1 MDNLTIA
8 IIAAVVSAVATFL
21 LTKAS
26 TIAKVVSG
34 SRSIRWTAR
43 KFRNLRDG
51 YGVKRTRKVVR
62 NWFGTNKGI
71 RRLSIEDYERATR
84 TRERGRP
91 AVQLFSFMNLKQPS
105 FAPKLDDHYIAA
117 AIENLCKKGTLA
129 KISEAQL
136 GGGYSHTRGQPAEPK
151 NQSIL
156 YFGGSPSEARR
167 KEAEGEEERRCIE
180 CHFWPVTDECPK
192 TRYSFYPVEEEKE
205 ARTWYGIKPVEDDQ
219 AGTCQRCWEK

>member
-8 IIAAVVSAVATFL
+8 IIAAVVSAVAKFL

-62 NWFGTNKGI
+62 NWFGTDGGI

-84 TRERGRP
+84 TRERGKP
-91 AVQLFSFMNLKQPS
+91 AVQLFSFINLKQPS

-136 GGGYSHTRGQPAEPK
+136 GGGYSHTRGQPAEPNK
-151 NQSIL
+151 GVGMLGQW
-156 YFGGSPSEARR
+156 GGAKVYHKRLLASVNVRTSCS
-167 KEAEGEEERRCIE
+167 GEVSQR
-180 CHFWPVTDECPK
+180 
-192 TRYSFYPVEEEKE
+192 
-205 ARTWYGIKPVEDDQ
+205 Q
-219 AGTCQRCWEK
+219 AGSRLGG